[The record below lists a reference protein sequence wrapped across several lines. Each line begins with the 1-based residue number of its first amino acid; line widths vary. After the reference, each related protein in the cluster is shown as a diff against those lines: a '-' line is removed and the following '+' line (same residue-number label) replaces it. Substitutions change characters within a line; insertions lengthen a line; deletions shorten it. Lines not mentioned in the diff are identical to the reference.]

1 MDRKIEN
8 IAITAIAD
16 SDEEGFIAASLFN
29 SGWQVQF
36 RALDFASLK
45 SHLEALT
52 QPQLKI
58 LISTDLEGLSAA
70 GISEL
75 LDSGF
80 TIFLFSSDNSVDIGN
95 YPVSPFPKSAL
106 ELISLLRGS
115 LRVPLLHPPSQST
128 QKVSARSI
136 AVASVGSGSG
146 CTTVAIN
153 LAAELSL
160 SGARV
165 LLVDANPDAPAIATL
180 IDGRGLCQGDAFA
193 NIGQNFWAME
203 LTQVTITKDIER
215 LYRSQHEFDFILL
228 DIGVIRDFP
237 QVLTGK
243 RWSGEA
249 INWISNNCDKLL
261 LLSRSDLLSLKRLRT
276 FARLISQNP
285 IKPSIKFL
293 HMARPHGK
301 SGAERDKSFIDSISL
316 ISSEKV
322 LVLPVDT
329 RTVQRAEEERSTLY
343 EIHERSPLRKAIAE
357 MAGQLSG

>member
-8 IAITAIAD
+8 IAITAVAD
-16 SDEEGFIAASLFN
+16 SDEEGFLAASLFN

-36 RALDFASLK
+36 RALDFPSLK
-45 SHLEALT
+45 SHLEAVT
-52 QPQLKI
+52 QPQIKI
-58 LISTDLEGLSAA
+58 LISTDLDGLSAA

-75 LDSGF
+75 LAKGF
-80 TIFLFSSDNSVDIGN
+80 TIFLFTSDNSVDIGN
-95 YPVSPFPKSAL
+95 HPVSPFPKSAL

-115 LRVPLLHPPSQST
+115 LRAPLLHPPSQNM

-136 AVASVGSGSG
+136 AVASVISGSG

-153 LAAELSL
+153 LAQELSL
-160 SGARV
+160 GGARV

-180 IDGRGLCQGDAFA
+180 IDGRGLRQGDEFA
-193 NIGQNFWAME
+193 NIGQNLWAME
-203 LTQVTITKDIER
+203 ITQASITKDMER
-215 LYRSQHEFDFILL
+215 LDRSQHEFDFILL

-249 INWISNNCDKLL
+249 INWVSNNCDKLL
-261 LLSRSDLLSLKRLRT
+261 LLSRSDLLSLKRLHT
-276 FARLISQNP
+276 FTGLISQNP

-293 HMARPHGK
+293 HMMRPHGK
-301 SGAERDKSFIDSISL
+301 SGAARDKSFIDCISL

-322 LVLPVDT
+322 VALPVDT
-329 RTVQRAEEERSTLY
+329 RTVQRAEEERATLY
-343 EIHERSPLRKAIAE
+343 EIHERSPLRKVIAE
-357 MAGQLSG
+357 MAGQLRG